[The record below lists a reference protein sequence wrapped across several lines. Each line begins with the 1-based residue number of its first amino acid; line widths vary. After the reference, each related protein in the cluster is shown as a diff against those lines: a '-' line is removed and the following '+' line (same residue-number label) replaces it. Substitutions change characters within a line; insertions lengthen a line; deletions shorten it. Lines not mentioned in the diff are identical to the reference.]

1 MRHVILLPDLGQT
14 TSEAKVLKWWK
25 QPGDRVLRGEP
36 LLAVETDKVDMD
48 VESFVDGYLRQALVE
63 SGTVASAQQPI
74 AILTDTPD
82 EKYADVPAAV
92 GTAPQ
97 RIAAS
102 PAAKSL
108 ARELGM
114 DLGAIRGSGP
124 DGLIVRKDLKPFTP
138 DREPAHERAIS
149 AMAAVATMGK
159 RDVPHFYVTVDV
171 NAAAASAWREKWNA
185 SHPEL
190 RASFNDVFVRCAAHA
205 LYETPRLNTRL
216 QNGVYARHPSA
227 DLLLVVAQDS
237 GLALVEIPDP
247 RAAPWEDFLGSMRMA
262 IGKNARSAPSPTSS
276 GFRPLLAL
284 SNLGMHGVKE
294 FAAIIPPGC
303 TAVLAIGA
311 VRDAPVV
318 RHGRLEAA
326 RICTLTLS
334 ADHRIVDGVTAARFL
349 TRIQHHL
356 DSL

>member
-1 MRHVILLPDLGQT
+1 MILLPDLGQT
-14 TSEAKVLKWWK
+14 TSEAKVLRWWK

-63 SGTVASAQQPI
+63 SGAVASALQPI

-82 EKYADVPAAV
+82 EKYADAPAPSGDV
-92 GTAPQ
+92 PQ

-108 ARELGM
+108 ARELGL

-124 DGLIVRKDLKPFTP
+124 DGLIVRKDLKPFT
-138 DREPAHERAIS
+138 REREAVDERAIS
-149 AMAAVATMGK
+149 AMAAVATSAK

-171 NAAAASAWREKWNA
+171 DAARADSWRDEWNA
-185 SHPEL
+185 GHPEL
-190 RASFNDVFVRCAAHA
+190 HASFNDVFVRCAARA
-205 LYETPRLNTRL
+205 LHDTPRLNTHL
-216 QNGVYARHPSA
+216 QNGAYTRRSSP
-227 DLLLVVAQDS
+227 DLLVVVAQDA

-247 RAAPWEDFLGSMRMA
+247 RAAPWEDFLRSMRTA
-262 IGKNARSAPSPTSS
+262 VGKPARSVPSPAGSAS
-276 GFRPLLAL
+276 RPLLAL
-284 SNLGMHGVKE
+284 SNLGMYGVKE

-311 VRDAPVV
+311 VRHAPVV
-318 RHGRLEAA
+318 RHGCLVAG
-326 RICTLTLS
+326 RISTLTLS

-349 TRIQHHL
+349 ERMQHHL